1 MLLFEHVYTFC
12 FCSSIS
18 TATNWSFNLIV
29 AMTFLFLTQWLT
41 RCENSHPRFHLNL
54 DVPSWL
60 FNPRPGVVPS
70 IFTPAWRSLAG
81 SLFYFSCQKPRGG
94 QCQTPSIIIISTY
107 YKSTFLGSYQEF
119 GTNGGDFLGASCC
132 ALPQRS
138 GHCDRMKIFHIS
150 GKSNYKEEDGIGF
163 RHIWSNEGQNIA
175 YMELM
180 LIPKKIEK
188 GFFSLLIF
196 ITSQVRDRI
205 LLPYLLFV
213 RDRHTFSPLA
223 HTHWIHN
230 NNHTIFQKIL
240 SSCILLLLIHTESKI
255 KSNNI

>member
-1 MLLFEHVYTFC
+1 
-12 FCSSIS
+12 
-18 TATNWSFNLIV
+18 
-29 AMTFLFLTQWLT
+29 MTFLFLTQWLT

-54 DVPSWL
+54 DFPSWL

-94 QCQTPSIIIISTY
+94 QCQTPSIIISTY
-107 YKSTFLGSYQEF
+107 YKSTFLGSHPISRHVIVDISQEF

-138 GHCDRMKIFHIS
+138 GHCDRIKIFHIS

-230 NNHTIFQKIL
+230 NNHTIFQKYYL
-240 SSCILLLLIHTESKI
+240 HVFSSPLGHKHTESKI